1 MYSPYGSYIEHFAN
15 TQNNNYMIC
24 NLQSCIPVKDVISL
38 CDKEKCIDFNINNI
52 FTETLYNLNIQGPPQ
67 NTQGPTPPYM
77 QGPPQ
82 NTLGP
87 TPPYMQ
93 GPPQNTQPYIQGPPQ
108 NTQGPTPP
116 YMQEPS
122 QNTQPYTQGPPQNTQ
137 GPTPPYMQGPP
148 QNTQGPTPP
157 YMQGPPQIIQDLQQN
172 TQGLVS
178 YVQRKAPSIF
188 DLQRN
193 THM

>member
-82 NTLGP
+82 NT
-87 TPPYMQ
+87 
-93 GPPQNTQPYIQGPPQ
+93 
-108 NTQGPTPP
+108 
-116 YMQEPS
+116 
-122 QNTQPYTQGPPQNTQ
+122 
-137 GPTPPYMQGPP
+137 
-148 QNTQGPTPP
+148 QGPTPP